1 MAVASGQCSTRGT
14 LIILQL
20 LTSVLHL
27 QTVNPQRLTTLL
39 GGILEPDHLA
49 LIYDTLARHQQR
61 SKGSTEEIEK
71 IKLYMQAL
79 RRIPRWQMTETL
91 LLPNERKMGEEVW
104 NSCNK

>member
-1 MAVASGQCSTRGT
+1 MRG
-14 LIILQL
+14 IFVILQL

-27 QTVNPQRLTTLL
+27 QSVNPQRLTTLL

-49 LIYDTLARHQQR
+49 LIYETLARHQQR
-61 SKGSTEEIEK
+61 SKGSTEENET

-104 NSCNK
+104 NSCNS